1 MPVMR
6 FNVSTANSINALAP
20 AFDSDSSSAQPAKGR
35 GDFFDAQSAIDAYK
49 TGIDVLFSAIDLQDI
64 KTRYALQMF
73 KDFLENGPDDVVLA
87 GEHEFFEADVVQDF
101 KQFCALVQESK
112 LPKDTIQKA
121 IVNLSNGLDART
133 QDVSMNITSAARE
146 MHALARGIPDNF
158 NKHLTTYIKNEISA
172 FMMRAGV
179 DVRYSENT
187 DYFNALF
194 NSVAHE
200 YGLESYPVE
209 KKYSSL
215 EGFKAY
221 FKERFEVEN
230 VMRSMASEC
239 LLRVHDFVGQKSWG
253 FLNSERL
260 QEFQYKLKNQLQ
272 PELEFNFG
280 NIEEEDLMQRCVAQK
295 DAFILTNHIELLLP
309 CIERNVKAAGIYAR
323 MPKNLESLAGAQ
335 AATSVKV
342 DAEQLFSALQNNDL
356 RRIAGLIGK
365 ISKEHLKVK
374 DEAGNT
380 LAMAAMQSAHV
391 PICRHII
398 SKMDVED
405 IKMENNSGKTL
416 FSMVVDGLRDPARSA
431 DFREHMR
438 DMAGYLV
445 NFQENVPPEV
455 KNLLEK

>member
-6 FNVSTANSINALAP
+6 FNISTANSINALAP
-20 AFDSDSSSAQPAKGR
+20 AFGSDSSSAQPAIVR
-35 GDFFDAQSAIDAYK
+35 DDFVDAQSAIDAYK

-87 GEHEFFEADVVQDF
+87 GEHEFFEADIVQDF

-146 MHALARGIPDNF
+146 MHALARGIPENF
-158 NKHLTTYIKNEISA
+158 NKHLTAHIKNEISE

-179 DVRYSENT
+179 DSRYLENT

-209 KKYSSL
+209 KTYSSL

-221 FKERFEVEN
+221 FKERFEAGN
-230 VMRSMASEC
+230 VMRAMASEC
-239 LLRVHDFVGQKSWG
+239 LLRMHDFFGQKSWG

-280 NIEEEDLMQRCVAQK
+280 NIEEEHLIHRCVAQK
-295 DAFILTNHIELLLP
+295 DAFILTNHMELLLP
-309 CIERNVKAAGIYAR
+309 CIERNIKAAGIYAR
-323 MPKNLESLAGAQ
+323 MPQNLESLAGAQ
-335 AATSVKV
+335 AATSVKMQ
-342 DAEQLFSALQNNDL
+342 AEQLFTALENHDL
-356 RRIAGLIGK
+356 RSIAGMIGK
-365 ISKEHLKVK
+365 IGKEHLKVK

-398 SKMDVED
+398 AKMDVED
-405 IKMENNSGKTL
+405 IKVENNEGKTL
-416 FSMVVDGLRDPARSA
+416 FSMVVDGLRDPSRSA